1 MKSGTIGITVF
12 FIAFFSAANLSWAG
26 LSDFDQDAAEIGQ
39 EFAESAL
46 ENVEASSGSDVSDA
60 VARFKSLAND
70 GTLLSVSPQYYQY
83 LGAHGAFGAELAEEM
98 MRGGATTGK
107 ARSALKKLAAT
118 YGKGFVGVINGESV
132 ALLSEQFMMDLRM
145 FVSYMHLDPENLD
158 HVFRTA
164 RGQFGALAKALR

>member
-1 MKSGTIGITVF
+1 MKNKIMGVTVF
-12 FIAFFSAANLSWAG
+12 FVLLFSVANLSWGG

-39 EFAESAL
+39 EFAENAF
-46 ENVEASSGSDVSDA
+46 ENVKAVSGSEASDA
-60 VARFKSLAND
+60 AVRFKSLANNEI
-70 GTLLSVSPQYYQY
+70 LLSVSPQYYQY

-98 MRGGATTGK
+98 MRGGATTGRT
-107 ARSALKKLAAT
+107 RSALKNLAAT
-118 YGKGFVGVINGESV
+118 YGKGFIGVVNGDSV
-132 ALLSEQFMMDLRM
+132 ALLSEKFMMDLRM